1 MPAGQRYLW
10 PFPGPVHR
18 RKEVHE
24 VGSGWKPADGH
35 GTAAEDEGEQGGSRE
50 ASTVVIANAQ
60 WKRGGGC
67 SSIPARIESH
77 VVQFSGNYG
86 RTVLVRSSKVVV
98 GEKWEVRVLPLN
110 CHPSPNRSK
119 TDQIFLHFSLL
130 QGASANCDVVKEN
143 KV

>member
-1 MPAGQRYLW
+1 M
-10 PFPGPVHR
+10 HR
-18 RKEVHE
+18 RKEVHD

-50 ASTVVIANAQ
+50 ASTVVTANAQ
-60 WKRGGGC
+60 WKRGGEC

-98 GEKWEVRVLPLN
+98 GE
-110 CHPSPNRSK
+110 
-119 TDQIFLHFSLL
+119 
-130 QGASANCDVVKEN
+130 
-143 KV
+143 

>member
-1 MPAGQRYLW
+1 MPAGHRYLW

-18 RKEVHE
+18 RNEVHD

-35 GTAAEDEGEQGGSRE
+35 GTAAEDEGEQGGTRK

-60 WKRGGGC
+60 WKRGGGQ

-98 GEKWEVRVLPLN
+98 GE
-110 CHPSPNRSK
+110 
-119 TDQIFLHFSLL
+119 
-130 QGASANCDVVKEN
+130 
-143 KV
+143 